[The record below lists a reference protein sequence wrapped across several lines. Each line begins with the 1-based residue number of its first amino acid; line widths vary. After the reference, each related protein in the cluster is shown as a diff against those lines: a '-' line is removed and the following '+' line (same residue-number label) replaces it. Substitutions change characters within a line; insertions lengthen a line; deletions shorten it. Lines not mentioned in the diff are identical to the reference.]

1 MRLPLLLS
9 TVLVLTGCSP
19 APREEAEKRLQ
30 KINVKRLR
38 MDAAILYKNM
48 YASAGPN
55 YTVIKPSSW
64 PASFRALE
72 PKQVGAYRDGFTFA
86 FKQNG
91 EIESGIYVTPAQMDV
106 QPHSTARAQFE
117 RIADGIYW
125 YSFQP

>member
-1 MRLPLLLS
+1 MRWLPLLSL
-9 TVLVLTGCSP
+9 LLALAGCSRS
-19 APREEAEKRLQ
+19 PREEAEKRL
-30 KINVKRLR
+30 KTSDLARLR
-38 MDAAILYKNM
+38 MDAAVLYKNM
-48 YASAGPN
+48 YASAGPA
-55 YTVIKPSSW
+55 YTVIKPGSW

-72 PKQVGAYRDGFTFA
+72 PKQVGAYRDGFTLA

-117 RIADGIYW
+117 RITDGIYW